1 LRRSTKP
8 IVIASRQSTLAKVQA
23 QMVGNA
29 LRKLHP
35 KLDVEYRWIE
45 SDADKLPGSLA
56 QFGGKGLFA
65 TAIEAAL
72 LRGKA
77 DIAVH
82 CLKDLPASDEAQTAG
97 LTIAAIPKRADMR
110 DCLVARG
117 GITTLEGL
125 HQGAVV
131 GTSSPRRA
139 AQVLRARPDLRVRLM
154 RGNVDTR
161 IAKVLDPQGEP
172 AYDAALLAAAALR
185 RLGRIDL
192 AAQTLGVDQIMPA
205 AAQGA
210 LAIQCRADDHVS
222 LTRCLPLNHAE
233 TATAVHAERQLVAAL
248 RADCHSPVAVLAA
261 PVPPEQTTA
270 KRNADAHWF
279 SLRVRVVS
287 GDGTQAL
294 ELAERVKTR
303 ELRRLVKRLAK
314 QLRDGGADELLASAE
329 QRLPWFEPMPVL
341 PPKPAPARAAVG

>member
-1 LRRSTKP
+1 MRRSTKP
-8 IVIASRQSTLAKVQA
+8 IVIASRQSPLAKTQA
-23 QMVGNA
+23 EMVGRA
-29 LRKLHP
+29 LAKLHP
-35 KLDVEYRWIE
+35 KLDIEYRWIE
-45 SDADKLPGSLA
+45 SDADRLPGSLA
-56 QFGGKGLFA
+56 KLGGKGLFA

-82 CLKDLPASDEAQTAG
+82 SLKDLPCADAEQTAG
-97 LTIAAIPKRADMR
+97 LTIAAIPKRTEGR
-110 DCLVARG
+110 DCLVARD

-139 AQVLRARPDLRVRLM
+139 GQVLRIRPDLRVRLM
-154 RGNVDTR
+154 RGNVNTR
-161 IAKVLDPQGEP
+161 MAKVLEP
-172 AYDAALLAAAALR
+172 DGAPEFDACLLAAAGLR
-185 RLGRIDL
+185 RLGHKDMI
-192 AAQTLGVDQIMPA
+192 AQCALDIEQMMPA

-210 LAIQCRADDHVS
+210 LAVQCRADDHVS

-270 KRNADAHWF
+270 KRNADSHWF
-279 SLRVRVVS
+279 SLRMRVVS

-294 ELAERVKTR
+294 EHAEQVKTR
-303 ELRRLVKRLAK
+303 ELRRLVKRVAK
-314 QLRDGGADELLASAE
+314 QLRHDGSDELLASAE
-329 QRLPWFEPMPVL
+329 QRLPWYEPAAE
-341 PPKPAPARAAVG
+341 PAPARVAAG